1 MRWEQPVQYAS
12 LSDIGFRRQNN
23 QDSFAI
29 RICTQP
35 EQWRAH
41 GHLFMVADGMG
52 GHAVGELASKIA
64 ADTIPHHFFKTREPD
79 VTISLREA
87 IEAANNTI
95 YERGSHNRDFE
106 RMGTTCTTLALTPVG
121 AVIGHVGDSRLYR
134 IRNDRI
140 DQLTFDHSLQ
150 WELIRQ
156 GKMRAEDVFLHEPRH
171 VITRSLGPEPKV
183 QVDIEGPYPTLPGDI
198 YVLCSDGLISH
209 VADAEIGTIAKELAP
224 ADACRLLVNLANLR
238 GGSDNITVVVL
249 KVGKSPDG
257 ADELIEDLPAPG
269 GGVNWW
275 WLLAVWM
282 VVLTF
287 VGGVSLSLFGYF
299 LQGVAAAAIAA
310 FAAVGLFAYWLE
322 KRPRAQLGA
331 DDSEAAETRV
341 WRPYRTAS
349 AKFNRR
355 FLSHLA
361 AIESELQR
369 AATDEGWTIDWSVH
383 EAAYRKAKDSLD
395 KHEYTRAFADFGK
408 VIDILMIGLH
418 QFRKQAS
425 REAKWGRPAAPP
437 TGTTPPPTTPMPTP
451 APGPAAKTKP

>member
-23 QDSFAI
+23 QDSFAV
-29 RICTQP
+29 RICTQLD
-35 EQWRAH
+35 QWQQH

-64 ADTIPHHFFKTREPD
+64 ADTIPHTFFKTREPD
-79 VTISLREA
+79 PTIALREA

-95 YERGSHNRDFE
+95 HDRGSHNRDFE
-106 RMGTTCTTLALTPVG
+106 RMGTTCTTLALTPAG
-121 AVIGHVGDSRLYR
+121 AVIGHVGDSRCYR
-134 IRNDRI
+134 IRNERI

-156 GKMRAEDVFLHEPRH
+156 GKMKPEDVFLQEPRH

-183 QVDIEGPYPTLPGDI
+183 QVDIEGPYATLPGDV
-198 YVLCSDGLISH
+198 YVICSDGLISH
-209 VADAEIGTIAKELAP
+209 VADPEIGTIAKELAP
-224 ADACRLLVNLANLR
+224 SDACRLLVNLANLR

-249 KVGKSPDG
+249 RLGPSPDG
-257 ADELIEDLPAPG
+257 HDETFDDTPLVPAGPLNWKWLI
-269 GGVNWW
+269 
-275 WLLAVWM
+275 AVWG

-287 VGGVSLSLFGYF
+287 VVGVSLSLFGYF
-299 LQGVAAAAIAA
+299 LEGVAGAALAS

-322 KRPRAQLGA
+322 KRPRPQPG
-331 DDSEAAETRV
+331 DGDSDLTAETRV

-369 AATDEGWTIDWSVH
+369 AATDEGWPIDWEIH
-383 EAAYRKAKDSLD
+383 EAAYRKAKESLS
-395 KHEYTRAFADFGK
+395 HREYTKAFGDFGK
-408 VIDILMIGLH
+408 VIDILMVGLH
-418 QFRKQAS
+418 TFRKQAS
-425 REAKWGRPAAPP
+425 REAKWGRPANPP
-437 TGTTPPPTTPMPTP
+437 SSPQPQGTPPPPQ
-451 APGPAAKTKP
+451 AAKTKK

>member
-23 QDSFAI
+23 QDSSAI

-64 ADTIPHHFFKTREPD
+64 ADTIPHTFFKTREPD
-79 VTISLREA
+79 VSRALREA
-87 IEAANNTI
+87 IETANHTI
-95 YERGSHNRDFE
+95 HERGSHNRDFE
-106 RMGTTCTTLALTPVG
+106 RMGTTCTALALTPAG
-121 AVIGHVGDSRLYR
+121 AVVGHVGDSRLYR
-134 IRNDRI
+134 IRNERI

-156 GKMRAEDVFLHEPRH
+156 GKMKPEDVFLQEPRH

-183 QVDIEGPYPTLPGDI
+183 QVDIEGPYPTQPGDVYI
-198 YVLCSDGLISH
+198 LCSDGLVSH
-209 VADAEIGTIAKELAP
+209 VADAEIGTIASELAP

-249 KVGKSPDG
+249 RLGRSPDG
-257 ADELIEDLPAPG
+257 LDEVYEAPPATHAG
-269 GGVNWW
+269 GLNWW
-275 WLLAVWM
+275 WLAAIWGI
-282 VVLTF
+282 VLTF
-287 VGGVSLSLFGYF
+287 VVGVSLSLFGYF
-299 LQGVAAAAIAA
+299 LQGVAAAALAA

-322 KRPRAQLGA
+322 KRPRRPA
-331 DDSEAAETRV
+331 SEDETETAETRV

-369 AATDEGWTIDWSVH
+369 AATDEGWPIEWESH
-383 EAAYRKAKDSLD
+383 EAAYAKAKESLARRD
-395 KHEYTRAFADFGK
+395 YPRAFADFGK

-425 REAKWGRPAAPP
+425 REAKWGRPA
-437 TGTTPPPTTPMPTP
+437 TPPPASQPPQ
-451 APGPAAKTKP
+451 AAKTKP